1 MKRTLCIF
9 FILTCSIFTVA
20 QNKQTFGA
28 DKDSLSE
35 QEIQKLEFFLA
46 NLIENGDIETYA
58 GYLTDDYVRIAANGI
73 VSTKQQVIDG
83 MKNVNSKV
91 KMTPRDL
98 KVRIY
103 GNTAILQ
110 GILDLET
117 KSVDVISKR
126 TSIITKIF
134 IKRDGKWYMASLQGT
149 SLL

>member
-1 MKRTLCIF
+1 
-9 FILTCSIFTVA
+9 
-20 QNKQTFGA
+20 
-28 DKDSLSE
+28 
-35 QEIQKLEFFLA
+35 
-46 NLIENGDIETYA
+46 
-58 GYLTDDYVRIAANGI
+58 
-73 VSTKQQVIDG
+73 